1 MPAGFSG
8 PLSGVFAPMINPV
21 IRNAL
26 AGFGALLLGLG
37 LARFGY
43 TPLIPVLIQDGW
55 LSAGAAAYLGAT
67 NLFGYVAGSLLATT
81 LARIVPAP
89 RLIRASMLLSA
100 VSLMACAL
108 PWGFVWFAPW
118 RFLAGFT
125 GGLLMVGAIPLI
137 LSRAPLAQRGR
148 SNGII
153 FTGVGTGIITAGM
166 LVPALASFGPAPT
179 WIGMGLLA
187 LVIARLTWKQWDGDT
202 ALPPPPQGEAPARAF
217 TLPVALLLVA
227 YTLDAAGFV
236 PHTVFLADYV
246 ARGLDRGV
254 AAGGF
259 YWVLFGVG
267 AISGPLLVGFAA
279 ERFGFYRSI
288 VVVLTIK
295 SFAIAIP
302 LVSQHPVALAVSAV
316 TVGAMTPGISA
327 LASGRVVELVGFAAH
342 RKVWGW
348 LTAGFAGASAGV
360 GYLFSY
366 LFDRTHSYDL
376 LFALGA
382 GGVFAAMLLTIFAR
396 KPRNP
401 T

>member
-1 MPAGFSG
+1 
-8 PLSGVFAPMINPV
+8 MINPV
-21 IRNAL
+21 LRNAL

-37 LARFGY
+37 LGRFGY
-43 TPLIPVLIQDGW
+43 TPLIPVLIQEGW

-67 NLFGYVAGSLLATT
+67 NLFGYVAGSLMAAT
-81 LARIVPAP
+81 LARLVPVP
-89 RLIRASMLLSA
+89 RLTRISMVVSA
-100 VSLMACAL
+100 VSLIACAM

-118 RFLAGFT
+118 RFLAGFA

-153 FTGVGTGIITAGM
+153 FTGVGTGIITAGT
-166 LVPALASFGPAPT
+166 LVPALAGWGPGPV

-187 LVIARLTWKQWDGDT
+187 LLIAALTWKQWDGDT
-202 ALPPPPQGEAPARAF
+202 ALPAPPTEAAPARAF
-217 TLPVALLLVA
+217 TLPVALLLAA
-227 YTLDAAGFV
+227 YTLDSAGFV

-246 ARGLDRGV
+246 ARGLERGV
-254 AAGGF
+254 AAGGL

-267 AISGPLLVGFAA
+267 AISGPLMVGFAA
-279 ERFGFYRSI
+279 EWFGFYRSI
-288 VVVLTIK
+288 IGVLTIK
-295 SFAIAIP
+295 SAAIAIP
-302 LVSQHPVALAVSAV
+302 LFSQHPVALAISAI

-327 LASGRVVELVGFAAH
+327 LASGRVVELVGFGAH

-360 GYLFSY
+360 GYLFSF
-366 LFDRTHSYDL
+366 LFDQTHSYNL

-382 GGVFAAMLLTIFAR
+382 AGVFIAMLLTIFAR
-396 KPRNP
+396 KPKNQA
-401 T
+401 

>member
-1 MPAGFSG
+1 
-8 PLSGVFAPMINPV
+8 MINPV

-67 NLFGYVAGSLLATT
+67 NLFGYVAGSLLAAT
-81 LARIVPAP
+81 LARLMPVP
-89 RLIRASMLLSA
+89 RLTRISMLLA
-100 VSLMACAL
+100 AISLIACAL
-108 PWGFVWFAPW
+108 PWGFLWFAPW

-153 FTGVGTGIITAGM
+153 FTGVGTGIITAGT
-166 LVPALASFGPAPT
+166 LVPALAGFGPAPV

-187 LVIARLTWKQWDGDT
+187 LIIAALTWKQWDGDT
-202 ALPPPPQGEAPARAF
+202 SLPPPPQGETPTRIF

-227 YTLDAAGFV
+227 YTLDAAGFI

-246 ARGLDRGV
+246 ARGLERGV
-254 AAGGF
+254 AAGGL

-267 AISGPLLVGFAA
+267 AISGPLIVGFAA

-288 VVVLTIK
+288 ITVLTIK
-295 SFAIAIP
+295 SAAIAIP
-302 LVSQHPVALAVSAV
+302 LVSQHPLMLAVSAV
-316 TVGAMTPGISA
+316 VVGATTPGISA
-327 LASGRVVELVGFAAH
+327 LASGRVAELVGFAAH
-342 RKVWGW
+342 RQVWGW

-360 GYLFSY
+360 GYLFSF

-382 GGVFAAMLLTIFAR
+382 SGVFIAMLLTIFAR
-396 KPRNP
+396 KP
-401 T
+401 TKIA

>member
-1 MPAGFSG
+1 
-8 PLSGVFAPMINPV
+8 MINPV

-67 NLFGYVAGSLLATT
+67 NLFGYVAGSLLAAT
-81 LARIVPAP
+81 LARLMPVP
-89 RLIRASMLLSA
+89 RLTRISMLLA
-100 VSLMACAL
+100 AISLIACAL
-108 PWGFVWFAPW
+108 PWGFLWFAPW

-153 FTGVGTGIITAGM
+153 FTGVGTGIITAGT
-166 LVPALASFGPAPT
+166 LVPALAGFGPAPV

-187 LVIARLTWKQWDGDT
+187 LIIAALTWKQWDGDT
-202 ALPPPPQGEAPARAF
+202 SLPPPPQGETPTRIF

-227 YTLDAAGFV
+227 YTLDAAGFI

-246 ARGLDRGV
+246 ARGLERGV
-254 AAGGF
+254 AAGGL

-267 AISGPLLVGFAA
+267 AISGPLIVGFAA

-288 VVVLTIK
+288 ITVLTIK
-295 SFAIAIP
+295 SATIAIP
-302 LVSQHPVALAVSAV
+302 LVSQHSLMLAVSAV
-316 TVGAMTPGISA
+316 VVGATTPGISA
-327 LASGRVVELVGFAAH
+327 LASGRVAELVGFAAH
-342 RKVWGW
+342 RQVWGW

-360 GYLFSY
+360 GYLFSF

-382 GGVFAAMLLTIFAR
+382 SGVFIAMLLTIFAR
-396 KPRNP
+396 KP
-401 T
+401 TKIA